1 MEGVRFTTYD
11 GIELAANLYLPEKGS
26 GEWSSGIIVCHGFGS
41 TKEEHADF
49 GEMAAAAGYAT
60 LIPDLRGHGE
70 SGGELDANVFNDVAA
85 ALQFFHTRPEVNPMS
100 VAIRGSAMGGWLALH
115 TAAALRDIAPVV
127 AICPPNEGALMLLIE
142 EVAMVQRGHTSPLV
156 PKVPPKVNVNSM
168 TQLLYRLDMTKA
180 SKRIAPRPLLLVHCQ
195 GDEVVPVHISK
206 QLYDAVQEPKALW
219 LIPGGDHS
227 FAQHDA
233 NTSERVLEWLAM
245 SRPSTEN
252 LKVED
257 LPDD

>member
-1 MEGVRFTTYD
+1 
-11 GIELAANLYLPEKGS
+11 
-26 GEWSSGIIVCHGFGS
+26 
-41 TKEEHADF
+41 
-49 GEMAAAAGYAT
+49 
-60 LIPDLRGHGE
+60 
-70 SGGELDANVFNDVAA
+70 
-85 ALQFFHTRPEVNPMS
+85 
-100 VAIRGSAMGGWLALH
+100 
-115 TAAALRDIAPVV
+115 
-127 AICPPNEGALMLLIE
+127 MLLIE

-156 PKVPPKVNVNSM
+156 PKGPPKVNVNSM

-180 SKRIAPRPLLLVHCQ
+180 ARRIAPRPLLLVHCQ
-195 GDEVVPVHISK
+195 GDKVVPVHISK

-227 FAQHDA
+227 VAQHDS